1 MGEEGQ
7 VVRNVR
13 GLRPYDLPAAV
24 APLELVGRPPLML
37 DRLALGDHL
46 ELQLDAC
53 DRTVAVH
60 AHADRPDR
68 LERHEIDAAAD
79 VGQLIRTRLGG
90 AGHVDQLQVRGE
102 QPARGVRVGVKL
114 STEQCP
120 LGGTNL
126 IGRRSPRVR
135 VGTRGRVRRF
145 GKYEDRGGQRDEVR
159 DSRAFHELSPS
170 FRTQIAAEIR
180 SNGTSARRYASD
192 TTFSEAASM
201 RQKNDSSSGTIV
213 ALRYRTGSPA
223 RSISATIP
231 WMR

>member
-1 MGEEGQ
+1 MKRSRLFGTA
-7 VVRNVR
+7 VVCDQTTCQ
-13 GLRPYDLPAAV
+13 RPSRRSNWSVVHPSCWTVWPWAT
-24 APLELVGRPPLML
+24 
-37 DRLALGDHL
+37 HL

-79 VGQLIRTRLGG
+79 RGQLIRTRLGG

-126 IGRRSPRVR
+126 IGRRSPGVR
-135 VGTRGRVRRF
+135 VGTRGRVRRS
-145 GKYEDRGGQRDEVR
+145 GKYEDRGGQRERYVILAR
-159 DSRAFHELSPS
+159 FMNSPL
-170 FRTQIAAEIR
+170 R
-180 SNGTSARRYASD
+180 SGHR
-192 TTFSEAASM
+192 
-201 RQKNDSSSGTIV
+201 
-213 ALRYRTGSPA
+213 
-223 RSISATIP
+223 
-231 WMR
+231 